1 MLCKFEESFPVIIK
15 CKSMHVVS
23 LEPDDFPKEIYLNG
37 TRIGKD
43 FRILH
48 KLLTQY
54 NFTNFTFVGPDSG
67 GVRSQHGLFS
77 ESVSLSSWSFIYLH
91 KE

>member
-1 MLCKFEESFPVIIK
+1 
-15 CKSMHVVS
+15 MHVVS

-54 NFTNFTFVGPDSG
+54 IFTNFTFVGPDSG

-77 ESVSLSSWSFIYLH
+77 QSVSFTHVRLSTFTKHTKRMIS
-91 KE
+91 

>member
-1 MLCKFEESFPVIIK
+1 M
-15 CKSMHVVS
+15 VS

-77 ESVSLSSWSFIYLH
+77 QSVSSTSIPLSTFTKHTKRMIS
-91 KE
+91 